1 MKASS
6 FLVAGALTVG
16 MLAVVNPAAAAG
28 DAAAGAK
35 VFNQCK
41 ACHTI
46 EAGKN
51 RIGPS
56 LFGVYGRKAGTAAG
70 FAYSDGVKNLGFT
83 WDDEKLDKW
92 LTDTKAVAA
101 GNKMSFS
108 LKDPK
113 AREDVIAYL
122 KTQK

>member
-1 MKASS
+1 MKATWS
-6 FLVAGALTVG
+6 FLAALSVAG
-16 MLAVVNPAAAAG
+16 VVAAANPAAAG
-28 DAAAGAK
+28 DAAAGEK

-51 RIGPS
+51 RVGPS
-56 LFGVYGRKAGTAAG
+56 LHGVVGRKSGSVEG
-70 FAYSDGVKNLGFT
+70 FAYSEAVKKLNVT
-83 WDDEKLDKW
+83 WDDANLDKW
-92 LTDTKAVAA
+92 LADTKAVAP
-101 GNKMSFS
+101 GNKMTFA